1 MIPQRSSLRNV
12 VVFLM
17 LLALVSSC
25 VLSYHQFEETV
36 KVGTFEHSTI
46 PDAIYV
52 HQLDDFVIGTDIR
65 LFENE
70 IHVAGSSALAKL
82 SADYQLEEIITL
94 HTRKRGLRHLSWHIV
109 REDESI
115 YTVSFRWNFGGH
127 RDWDHK
133 HFVARTI
140 DRSSEKVEFEVPH
153 AMKGPLVVDFDGDGN
168 DSVVLLHAKSRYQV
182 VLYERLR
189 SQPEIIELPA
199 FWVPYTQAVD
209 IDCNGTTELFLE
221 LLPLTEDDDKYA
233 LSVIAGPDTNLY
245 PLTDFWQRIV
255 GASESA
261 CARQPVRTLVSPRF
275 IGTDGESFQLVEWNK
290 EENAIE
296 IKDQFRHTLE
306 HWELSRATGFG
317 YISGWHEYRSCDET
331 NVEIDCELRRF
342 AVVSQSLDSCGI
354 HNDQCGS
361 VLVEIFLNGDYEE
374 IWRSPQSTR
383 TSLLLQNGD
392 LLLHSGD
399 SLVVK
404 NIFS

>member
-1 MIPQRSSLRNV
+1 MIPQRSKLRIV
-12 VVFLM
+12 VAFLVLTV
-17 LLALVSSC
+17 LLSSC
-25 VLSYHQFEETV
+25 ATYYQFEQYVTV
-36 KVGTFEHSTI
+36 GKFEHRTI

-52 HQLDDFVIGTDIR
+52 HQHDDFVIGTDIR
-65 LFENE
+65 LVGHEL
-70 IHVAGSSALAKL
+70 HVTGSSALAKF
-82 SADYQLEEIITL
+82 STDYNLEEIVTL
-94 HTRKRGLRHLSWHIV
+94 HKRKYGSRHRWW
-109 REDESI
+109 
-115 YTVSFRWNFGGH
+115 YTVSEGKSKYAVGFRWSWGAH

-133 HFVARTI
+133 YFVARSL
-140 DRSSEKVEFEVPH
+140 DRSDEDVEFEVPY

-189 SQPEIIELPA
+189 AQPEIIELPA
-199 FWVPYTQAVD
+199 FWVPYTQAID

-221 LLPLTEDDDKYA
+221 MFPLTENDDKYA

-245 PLTDFWQRIV
+245 PLTDYWQRMV

-261 CARQPVRTLVSPRF
+261 CARQPVRTLASPRF
-275 IGTDGESFQLVEWNK
+275 IATDGETFQLVEWNK
-290 EENAIE
+290 GESAIE

-306 HWELSRATGFG
+306 YWELSRATGFG
-317 YISGWHEYRSCDET
+317 YISGWHEYRSCDGT

-342 AVVSQSLDSCGI
+342 AVVSQSLNSCGI

-361 VLVEIFLNGDYEE
+361 VLVELFLNGDYEE

-404 NIFS
+404 NIFR

>member
-1 MIPQRSSLRNV
+1 MIPPRSNLRIV
-12 VVFLM
+12 VVFLVLTV
-17 LLALVSSC
+17 LLSSC
-25 VLSYHQFEETV
+25 ATYYQFEQYVTV
-36 KVGTFEHSTI
+36 GKFEHRTI

-52 HQLDDFVIGTDIR
+52 HQHDDFVIGTDIR
-65 LFENE
+65 LVGHEL
-70 IHVAGSSALAKL
+70 HVTGSSALAKF
-82 SADYQLEEIITL
+82 STDYNLEEVVTL
-94 HTRKRGLRHLSWHIV
+94 HKRKNGSRHRWW
-109 REDESI
+109 
-115 YTVSFRWNFGGH
+115 YTVNEGESTYAVGFRWNWGAH

-133 HFVARTI
+133 YFVARSL
-140 DRSSEKVEFEVPH
+140 DRSDEDVEFEVPY
-153 AMKGPLVVDFDGDGN
+153 AIKGPLVVDFDGDGN

-182 VLYERLR
+182 VLYKRLR
-189 SQPEIIELPA
+189 AQPEIIELPA

-245 PLTDFWQRIV
+245 PLTDYWQRMV

-261 CARQPVRTLVSPRF
+261 CARQPVRTLASPRF
-275 IGTDGESFQLVEWNK
+275 IATDGETFQLVEWN
-290 EENAIE
+290 EGESAIK

-306 HWELSRATGFG
+306 HWELSRANGFG

-361 VLVEIFLNGDYEE
+361 VLVELFLNGEYEE

-383 TSLLLQNGD
+383 TSLLFQNGD

-404 NIFS
+404 NIFR